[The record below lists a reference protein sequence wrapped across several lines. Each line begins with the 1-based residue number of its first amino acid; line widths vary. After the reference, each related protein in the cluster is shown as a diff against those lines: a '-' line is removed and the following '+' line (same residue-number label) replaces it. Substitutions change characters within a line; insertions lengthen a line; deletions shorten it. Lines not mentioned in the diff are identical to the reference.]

1 MSVVAALLCAI
12 GAASLEGC
20 STASPRFR
28 AAEEDESRYASRI
41 REEERRVGRSA
52 GRRLTC
58 AFVPCGR
65 DSFALDDELLPASL
79 NRDRVLLDIV
89 GLLGAPYRYG
99 GNDRAGIDCSGFTK
113 QVYESAA
120 GRALPRSREQYRQ
133 GESVER
139 DGLRFGDLVFFNT
152 TGASPSHVGIY
163 IEDDLFA
170 HASVTYGLRFPRWRA
185 LTYRERFVGVPG
197 GSRSDRDVNLRGGVG
212 IFSGG
217 LEKNLN
223 SEHTVVDSAYLCL

>member
-1 MSVVAALLCAI
+1 MSVSDILKGESGRWHGRRLMSVVAALLCAI

-41 REEERRVGRSA
+41 REEERRWDDQPVDVSTVARSYRA
-52 GRRLTC
+52 
-58 AFVPCGR
+58 GR
-65 DSFALDDELLPASL
+65 DSSHWDDELLPASL

-89 GLLGAPYRYG
+89 SLLGAPYRYG

-120 GRALPRSREQYRQ
+120 GRALPRSTREQYRQ

-170 HASVTYGLRFPRWRA
+170 HASVTYGVTISSLES
-185 LTYRERFVGVPG
+185 TYYRERFVGA
-197 GSRSDRDVNLRGGVG
+197 RR
-212 IFSGG
+212 IA
-217 LEKNLN
+217 E
-223 SEHTVVDSAYLCL
+223 